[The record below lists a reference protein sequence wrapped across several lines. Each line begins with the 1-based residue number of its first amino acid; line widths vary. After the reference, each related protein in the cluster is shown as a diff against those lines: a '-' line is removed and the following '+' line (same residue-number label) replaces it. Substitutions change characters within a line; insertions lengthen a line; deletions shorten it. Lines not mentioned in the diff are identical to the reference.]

1 MVLLTEFVGTLL
13 FCMSLNLNV
22 EADVQMPMVLFCIL
36 LFTGDVSG
44 GHINPGVTMA
54 VFIEQC
60 KPMNLFYMIA
70 IILAQAAGAIVSVFL
85 GFLLRV
91 TIPVPGVE
99 GAVAWIPNVTGFY
112 PKLAMSVAPASALY
126 QIILAEFIGSFMFY
140 FVILHV
146 KRDCKDPFIGCLAVT
161 LSLYGASTC
170 FTHISGGLL
179 NPALAFMCIIWS
191 NLTYQYDVG
200 ATQSNWNFIYSIVY
214 LAAPMAGGFVAGM
227 AFNFKKLTFFNV
239 QTAHQ
244 NATSLELSNK
254 HDTEELFDPNGKSR
268 NYN

>member
-1 MVLLTEFVGTLL
+1 MEQPLGHKTRTLVLLTEFTGTLL

-22 EADVQMPMVLFCIL
+22 VDDVQMPLVLFCIL
-36 LFTGDVSG
+36 LFTADVSG
-44 GHINPGVTMA
+44 GHMNPGVTMA
-54 VFIEQC
+54 VFIEQAR
-60 KPMNLFYMIA
+60 PMNLFYMLAILIA
-70 IILAQAAGAIVSVFL
+70 QGCGAIVSVFL

-91 TIPVPGVE
+91 SQPVPGVE
-99 GAVAWIPNVTGFY
+99 GAVFWTPNVTGFY
-112 PKLAMSVAPASALY
+112 PKLAENVAPQSALY

-191 NLTYQYDVG
+191 NLTFHYDIG
-200 ATQSNWNFIYSIVY
+200 ETSSHWNFTYSLVY
-214 LAAPMAGGFVAGM
+214 LCAPMAGGFVAGM
-227 AFNFKKLTFFNV
+227 IFNIKKVLFFN
-239 QTAHQ
+239 
-244 NATSLELSNK
+244 N
-254 HDTEELFDPNGKSR
+254 
-268 NYN
+268 